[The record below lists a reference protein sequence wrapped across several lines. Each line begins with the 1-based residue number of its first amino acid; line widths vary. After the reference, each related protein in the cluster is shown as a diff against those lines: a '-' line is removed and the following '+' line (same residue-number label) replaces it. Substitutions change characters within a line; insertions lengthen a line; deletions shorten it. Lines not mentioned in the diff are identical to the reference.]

1 MAALCRDGRIP
12 GACKQGRSWRIP
24 SCAEK
29 PSDSRV
35 KKTTGSRLPLPI
47 GISDYR
53 LASSRY
59 YYIDKTM
66 MIKEFLDE
74 RPMVSLFTRP
84 RRFGKTLNMDMLR
97 TFFEKT
103 AEDTS
108 VYFKDKKIWKC
119 GKNYR
124 DYQGKYPVIFITFKD
139 VKRDT
144 WEETYTHI
152 SKIVREEFER
162 HRELLDSPRCSRYEK
177 EYFKNM
183 LEGKADSTDVMTSL
197 QKLSQMLD
205 EHYGIGPII
214 IIIDEYDT
222 PIQQGYMQGFY
233 EEVKEIARY
242 YGAQEKYEEIC
253 AWYDGYR
260 FGSSEIFNP
269 WSVINYFRNH
279 CRPQAFWQSTG
290 NNEIIGEILADADAD
305 IYEHL
310 NELLQGKSILTYIDT
325 GVIYP
330 QIRNNP
336 SSVYS
341 FLLVAGYLK
350 ALKAETAFGGDY
362 MCEVSLPNREIA
374 VVYNKEIL
382 QKLEYMIPQ
391 ATAVSVQEAPD

>member
-35 KKTTGSRLPLPI
+35 KKTTGPRLPLPI

-59 YYIDKTM
+59 YYIDKTR

-124 DYQGKYPVIFITFKD
+124 DYQGKYSVIFITFKD

-214 IIIDEYDT
+214 IIDEYDT

-279 CRPQAFWQSTG
+279 CRPRAFWQSTG

>member
-35 KKTTGSRLPLPI
+35 KKTTGPRLPLPI

-124 DYQGKYPVIFITFKD
+124 DYQGKYSVIFITFKD

-214 IIIDEYDT
+214 IIDEYDT

-279 CRPQAFWQSTG
+279 CRPRAFWQSTG